1 MRRWNGWG
9 SERVDFPVPA
19 AAKIYLAELVGKAGP
34 GPSAHLEDLI
44 RRVKPSRLEHHP
56 LICDDPGLRLRHACG
71 QSLPDWIALRFGSA
85 AHFPDA
91 VASPASEAEVKELI
105 IQANRTGA
113 CVIPYGGGTSV
124 VGHISPPSGDRP
136 VLSVD
141 LGRMFRMI
149 HFDEKSRL
157 ATFEAGVTGPH
168 LEAQLR
174 ARGYMLGHFPQ
185 SFEYSTLGGWI
196 ATRSSGQQSLRYG
209 RIEDMFAGGR
219 LITPAGTL
227 DLPPFP
233 ASAAGPDLRHIVLG
247 SEGRLG
253 IITSA
258 TVRIHLLP
266 EAERFHAVFL
276 PNWESGMN
284 ALGEIARNSLPLS
297 MLRLS
302 DPAETKTTLVL
313 AGRARLI
320 RLLERLLRARGLE
333 EDKCLLLMGITG
345 GIDTLRKCRRAA
357 LEIARSH
364 GGVNVG
370 RRMGSEWR
378 KSRFRTPYLRNTLW
392 DLGYAVDTLE
402 SVFLW
407 KDLASATEAI
417 LEALRRGLEEQGER
431 VLAFA
436 HISHVYRSGASLYFT
451 YLFRLP
457 SDSEEAMNRWWTLK
471 DVASRAILANG
482 GTISHQHGIG
492 LDHLPYLEAEKGK
505 LGIEA
510 LDNILRAFDPN
521 RIMNPGKLI
530 DRKK

>member
-1 MRRWNGWG
+1 
-9 SERVDFPVPA
+9 
-19 AAKIYLAELVGKAGP
+19 
-34 GPSAHLEDLI
+34 
-44 RRVKPSRLEHHP
+44 
-56 LICDDPGLRLRHACG
+56 
-71 QSLPDWIALRFGSA
+71 
-85 AHFPDA
+85 
-91 VASPASEAEVKELI
+91 
-105 IQANRTGA
+105 
-113 CVIPYGGGTSV
+113 
-124 VGHISPPSGDRP
+124 
-136 VLSVD
+136 
-141 LGRMFRMI
+141 
-149 HFDEKSRL
+149 
-157 ATFEAGVTGPH
+157 
-168 LEAQLR
+168 
-174 ARGYMLGHFPQ
+174 
-185 SFEYSTLGGWI
+185 
-196 ATRSSGQQSLRYG
+196 
-209 RIEDMFAGGR
+209 MFAGGR

-258 TVRIHLLP
+258 TVRIHPLP

-431 VLAFA
+431 VLGFA

>member
-1 MRRWNGWG
+1 
-9 SERVDFPVPA
+9 
-19 AAKIYLAELVGKAGP
+19 
-34 GPSAHLEDLI
+34 
-44 RRVKPSRLEHHP
+44 
-56 LICDDPGLRLRHACG
+56 
-71 QSLPDWIALRFGSA
+71 
-85 AHFPDA
+85 
-91 VASPASEAEVKELI
+91 
-105 IQANRTGA
+105 
-113 CVIPYGGGTSV
+113 
-124 VGHISPPSGDRP
+124 
-136 VLSVD
+136 
-141 LGRMFRMI
+141 
-149 HFDEKSRL
+149 
-157 ATFEAGVTGPH
+157 
-168 LEAQLR
+168 
-174 ARGYMLGHFPQ
+174 
-185 SFEYSTLGGWI
+185 
-196 ATRSSGQQSLRYG
+196 
-209 RIEDMFAGGR
+209 
-219 LITPAGTL
+219 
-227 DLPPFP
+227 
-233 ASAAGPDLRHIVLG
+233 
-247 SEGRLG
+247 
-253 IITSA
+253 
-258 TVRIHLLP
+258 
-266 EAERFHAVFL
+266 
-276 PNWESGMN
+276 
-284 ALGEIARNSLPLS
+284 
-297 MLRLS
+297 
-302 DPAETKTTLVL
+302 
-313 AGRARLI
+313 
-320 RLLERLLRARGLE
+320 
-333 EDKCLLLMGITG
+333 MGITG

-431 VLAFA
+431 VLGFA